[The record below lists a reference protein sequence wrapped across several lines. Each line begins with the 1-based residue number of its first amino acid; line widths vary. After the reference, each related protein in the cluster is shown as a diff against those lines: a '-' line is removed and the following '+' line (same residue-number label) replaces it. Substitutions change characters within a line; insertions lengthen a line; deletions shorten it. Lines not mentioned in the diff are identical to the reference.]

1 MYQTKKLQDRIV
13 QKYGSQNAFAKAIG
27 MDRTTLNKLI
37 GEGREWKASTMMKAV
52 DLLDIPATEIKS
64 YFFTPAVEELQP
76 QGK

>member
-13 QKYGSQNAFAKAIG
+13 EKYGSQMAFSKAIG

-37 GEGREWKASTMMKAV
+37 SEGREWKASNMMKAIE
-52 DLLDIPATEIKS
+52 LLDIPATEINL

-76 QGK
+76 HGE